1 MIVVINYRHTPIY
14 TKKQQAK
21 ALTTVADL
29 IHKLQTTIHKYC
41 TRQITVNWKTWI
53 KECHDEGN
61 ALTEQHDSMTKT
73 IFTQLT
79 RTIVRSQSKYMERY
93 NYFTTLDKGLK
104 EITRILKYRG
114 QPQRRHKQNK
124 TMILKLHK
132 FKAQHKILLGMSVPS
147 IITRN
152 MLIGLANYLINMIN
166 IIRNEE

>member
-1 MIVVINYRHTPIY
+1 MIVVINYRHTLIY

-21 ALTTVADL
+21 ALTTVTNL
-29 IHKLQTTIHKYC
+29 THKLQTAIHNYC

-53 KECHDEGN
+53 KECYDEAN
-61 ALTEQHDSMTKT
+61 ALTEQHDSMTKI
-73 IFTQLT
+73 IFTQVIK
-79 RTIVRSQSKYMERY
+79 TIAQTQARDMERY

-114 QPQRRHKQNK
+114 QPQRRQKQNK
-124 TMILKLHK
+124 TMLLKLHK
-132 FKAQHKILLGMSVPS
+132 FKAQHKILIGMSVPS

-152 MLIGLANYLINMIN
+152 MIIGLANYLINMMN